1 MIYAPKFPLRKK
13 DNGTFENEGDLKSLI
28 KFHLTNL
35 ILTNPGEKIS
45 DPEYGVGL
53 RKYLFESFS
62 SGASANI
69 RGAIEEG
76 VETYLPYIELD
87 MVTTE
92 ETPEQNKLKINIHYT
107 ILDTTEKQ
115 LLELALNIGETG
127 TSGPVY

>member
-1 MIYAPKFPLRKK
+1 
-13 DNGTFENEGDLKSLI
+13 
-28 KFHLTNL
+28 
-35 ILTNPGEKIS
+35 
-45 DPEYGVGL
+45 
-53 RKYLFESFS
+53 
-62 SGASANI
+62 
-69 RGAIEEG
+69 
-76 VETYLPYIELD
+76 